1 MNLWPITIAVAFI
14 LLYSYGRPAATWL
27 YERSKR
33 LRLPSLPSL
42 PLGAQIP
49 VWQALLIVVA
59 VWASMG
65 GLQYQGC
72 TLPQFK
78 LPWSIIVSKPDLVV
92 VLYESEHGEPP
103 AYAAGAVNELRKA
116 KLDARLSDDDPA
128 TGLDAVPAELAPA
141 IEPGRKIIGG
151 TDGKGHALVVLSGGK
166 VLKAIELPKSKE
178 AILEACQ

>member
-1 MNLWPITIAVAFI
+1 MNLWPIAIAVAFI

-72 TLPQFK
+72 MLPQFK
-78 LPWSIIVSKPDLVV
+78 LPWSIIAPKVTAAVYVYDKTKGGIPTHVGKAVSKLNERDILATTHEDGP
-92 VLYESEHGEPP
+92 
-103 AYAAGAVNELRKA
+103 GAVPKQYEFSVPA
-116 KLDARLSDDDPA
+116 AREAGLPSFVTMASDRSVLKVVKGPA
-128 TGLDAVPAELAPA
+128 TEQAV
-141 IEPGRKIIGG
+141 
-151 TDGKGHALVVLSGGK
+151 
-166 VLKAIELPKSKE
+166 
-178 AILEACQ
+178 LEAAQ

>member
-1 MNLWPITIAVAFI
+1 MNLWPIAIAVAFI
-14 LLYSYGRPAATWL
+14 LLISYGRPAATWL

-72 TLPQFK
+72 MLPQFK
-78 LPWSIIVSKPDLVV
+78 LPWSIIAPKVTAVTYVHEQRVNEVPPPVRAGLSKLNEQGITATVFDVDTIDKQGGEVPEQYKVPLAAAKKRPSLVV
-92 VLYESEHGEPP
+92 TGGSTVIRVVENPQTEAETTG
-103 AYAAGAVNELRKA
+103 AA
-116 KLDARLSDDDPA
+116 
-128 TGLDAVPAELAPA
+128 
-141 IEPGRKIIGG
+141 
-151 TDGKGHALVVLSGGK
+151 
-166 VLKAIELPKSKE
+166 
-178 AILEACQ
+178 Q